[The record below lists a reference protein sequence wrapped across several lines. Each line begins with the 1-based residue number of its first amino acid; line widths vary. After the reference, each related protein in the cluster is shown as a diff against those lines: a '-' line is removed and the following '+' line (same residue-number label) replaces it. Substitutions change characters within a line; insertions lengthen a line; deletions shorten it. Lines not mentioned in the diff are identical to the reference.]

1 MDGGESMT
9 KTEIKTKLLRD
20 PRSRAQ
26 RRAAKGGKRPK
37 TKNKIQSVVKSS
49 TAPKDIGEPLQ

>member
-1 MDGGESMT
+1 MT

-37 TKNKIQSVVKSS
+37 TKDKIQSVVKSS